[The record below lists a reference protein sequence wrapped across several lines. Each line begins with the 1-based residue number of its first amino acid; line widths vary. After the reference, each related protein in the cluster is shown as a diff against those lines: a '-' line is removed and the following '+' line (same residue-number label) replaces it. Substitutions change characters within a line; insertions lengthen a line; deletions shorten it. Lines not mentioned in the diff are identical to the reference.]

1 MKSSRFMNELS
12 VVIKSVRPG
21 LLLSLL
27 VLGALAGLA
36 VQHFFLVKYQA
47 RISLSMSGDLA
58 TFREAEPLFSSAE
71 MFEKYGEK
79 QKISGSA
86 DFEKIHQQFI
96 RNLGGPV
103 RIEHVFRLSR
113 KDIRDLPDVYAKEE
127 LSRQI
132 GSQGLQSDLQVY
144 ATARE
149 PEAAIRLAKLAM
161 GYARDS
167 LAAVS
172 LRLYLRRW
180 GPTARSELA
189 TNRETVANLRSDL
202 ASSDRRIESMEQLK
216 DRHKDE
222 KDLVGSPSSPS
233 PSVQFQ
239 IAGTRNLSPFQQII
253 GLETD
258 HAELVER
265 LRLAEQERWRL
276 ETLLRFADLFES
288 RIGDGASIDLT
299 KEILNQ
305 TKQSGARE
313 DDRANATETA
323 LANIGM
329 QMQSVLSRF
338 DEIKTNP
345 LEPEARSVGIGRGL
359 AVLFGLVVAAAV
371 WLLLLLMFRV
381 PRPKPDVAT

>member
-1 MKSSRFMNELS
+1 MKSSRFMNELPA
-12 VVIKSVRPG
+12 VIKPMRPL

-36 VQHFFLVKYQA
+36 VQYFFLVKYQA
-47 RISLSMSGDLA
+47 RISLPMSGDLA

-79 QKISGSA
+79 QKIAGSA

-96 RNLGGPV
+96 RNLSSPIK
-103 RIEHVFRLSR
+103 IEHLFRLSR
-113 KDIRDLPDVYAKEE
+113 KDTRDLPDVYGKEE
-127 LSRQI
+127 LGRQI
-132 GSQGLQSDLQVY
+132 GSQGLQSDLQVS

-167 LAAVS
+167 LATVS
-172 LRLYLRRW
+172 LRLSWRRW
-180 GPTARSELA
+180 GPGARAELA
-189 TNRETVANLRSDL
+189 TNREAVANLRSDL
-202 ASSDRRIESMEQLK
+202 ASSDRRIESMERLK

-222 KDLVGSPSSPS
+222 KDFAVASSALA

-258 HAELVER
+258 RAELVEK
-265 LRLAEQERWRL
+265 LRLAEQERLRL
-276 ETLLRFADLFES
+276 ETFVRFSDLFDL
-288 RIGDGASIDLT
+288 RIGNGASIDLT
-299 KEILNQ
+299 REILNQ
-305 TKQSGARE
+305 AKQSGARE
-313 DDRANATETA
+313 DDAANPTENA

-329 QMQSVLSRF
+329 QMQSILSRF
-338 DEIKTNP
+338 DEVKTNP
-345 LEPEARSVGIGRGL
+345 IEPEARSVGIGRGL
-359 AVLFGLVVAAAV
+359 ATLFGMAIAGAV
-371 WLLLLLMFRV
+371 WLLVVLMFPV
-381 PRPKPDVAT
+381 PRSKPDVAT

>member
-1 MKSSRFMNELS
+1 MNELS
-12 VVIKSVRPG
+12 VVIKPLRP
-21 LLLSLL
+21 LVLLSLL

-47 RISLSMSGDLA
+47 RISLPMSGDLT

-79 QKISGSA
+79 QKIAGSA
-86 DFEKIHQQFI
+86 DFEKIRQQFI
-96 RNLGGPV
+96 RNLSSPIK
-103 RIEHVFRLSR
+103 IEHLFRLSR
-113 KDIRDLPDVYAKEE
+113 KDTRDLPDVYGKEE

-132 GSQGLQSDLQVY
+132 GAQGLQSDLQVY

-172 LRLYLRRW
+172 LRLSVRRW
-180 GPTARSELA
+180 GPGARSELA
-189 TNRETVANLRSDL
+189 TNRETVANLRSEL
-202 ASSDRRIESMEQLK
+202 ASSDRRIESMERLK
-216 DRHKDE
+216 ERHKDE
-222 KDLVGSPSSPS
+222 KDVAVASSALA

-258 HAELVER
+258 RAELVEK
-265 LRLAEQERWRL
+265 LRLAEQERLRL
-276 ETLLRFADLFES
+276 ETFVRFTDLYDS
-288 RIGDGASIDLT
+288 RVGNGASIELT

-305 TKQSGARE
+305 AKPSGARE
-313 DDRANATETA
+313 DDAANPVENA

-329 QMQSVLSRF
+329 HMQSILSRF
-338 DEIKTNP
+338 DEVKTSP
-345 LEPEARSVGIGRGL
+345 IEPEARSVGIGRGL
-359 AVLFGLVVAAAV
+359 ATLFGLVVAAAV
-371 WLLLLLMFRV
+371 WLLVVLMFPA
-381 PRPKPDVAT
+381 PRSKSDVAT

>member
-1 MKSSRFMNELS
+1 MNELS
-12 VVIKSVRPG
+12 VVIKPMRPL

-27 VLGALAGLA
+27 LLGALAGLA

-47 RISLSMSGDLA
+47 RFSLAMSGDLT
-58 TFREAEPLFSSAE
+58 TFRETEPLFSSPE

-79 QKISGSA
+79 QKIIGSA
-86 DFEKIHQQFI
+86 DFEKIHRQFV
-96 RNLGGPV
+96 RNLNSPI

-113 KDIRDLPDVYAKEE
+113 KDTRDLPDVYAKEE
-127 LSRQI
+127 VSRQI

-149 PEAAIRLAKLAM
+149 PETAIRLAKLAM

-167 LAAVS
+167 LAEIS
-172 LRLYLRRW
+172 LRLSLRRW
-180 GPTARSELA
+180 GPGARTELA

-202 ASSDRRIESMEQLK
+202 ASADRRIESMERLK

-222 KDLVGSPSSPS
+222 KDLAVSPSGLA

-258 HAELVER
+258 RAELVEK
-265 LRLAEQERWRL
+265 LRLAEHERLRL
-276 ETLLRFADLFES
+276 ETFVRFADLFDS
-288 RIGDGASIDLT
+288 RIGDGASIGLT
-299 KEILNQ
+299 KEILKQ
-305 TKQSGARE
+305 AKQSDVQE
-313 DDRANATETA
+313 DDAANSTENA

-329 QMQSVLSRF
+329 QMQRILSRF
-338 DEIKTNP
+338 DESRTNP
-345 LEPEARSVGIGRGL
+345 IEPETRFVGIGRGL
-359 AVLFGLVVAAAV
+359 ATLIGLVVAAAV
-371 WLLLLLMFRV
+371 WLLVVLMFPV
-381 PRPKPDVAT
+381 PRSKSDVAT